1 MKIFGRDPA
10 LWLTAIGTLLGLGVA
25 FNVEYLSAEQSAAIQ
40 AVIVAVATAAQ
51 ALLVRPVAPTVFAG
65 VVTAGAVLLSAYG
78 LDVGQ
83 ERLGAVQ
90 LAVAA
95 VVALLVRAQST
106 PNADPAPA
114 DHTI

>member
-1 MKIFGRDPA
+1 MRIFGRDPA
-10 LWLTAIGTLLGLGVA
+10 LWLTCIGTLLGLGVA
-25 FNVEYLSAEQSAAIQ
+25 FNIEGLSAEQSAAVQ
-40 AVIVAVATAAQ
+40 ALIVAAATAVQ

-65 VVTAGAVLLSAYG
+65 VVTAGAVLLAAYG

-95 VVALLVRAQST
+95 VVGLLVRAQST

-114 DHTI
+114 THTV